1 MPIFVHGPI
10 MFILMVVL
18 LNIYLIYASAPRL
31 QSARLFAEEERTKKP
46 EELSRDQKRKWKASC
61 RNRMDDIWN
70 GKSSWR

>member
-1 MPIFVHGPI
+1 MEIKTAEEYEKE
-10 MFILMVVL
+10 LE
-18 LNIYLIYASAPRL
+18 AQR
-31 QSARLFAEEERTKKP
+31 RAEEERTKKP